1 MRPSHAVNTTLS
13 LIVLTVAVLGC
24 RAKTVDPLDRV
35 KALIPEVE
43 TRLNRRDLAG
53 LKGMGTER
61 FESNAFVID
70 IFADRV
76 RDSVTLAL
84 SRIQQ
89 DGADATLILDMA
101 SRQTGARQELRLHLR
116 GNGRWKID
124 SYELAAPDTDTAGVA
139 PTP

>member
-1 MRPSHAVNTTLS
+1 M
-13 LIVLTVAVLGC
+13 GC
-24 RAKTVDPLDRV
+24 RAKTVDPLDRI

-53 LKGMGTER
+53 LKRMGTER

-70 IFADRV
+70 IFADRA
-76 RDSVTLAL
+76 RDSVALAL
-84 SRIQQ
+84 SRIHQ
-89 DGADATLILDMA
+89 DGADATLFLQMT

-124 SYELAAPDTDTAGVA
+124 GYEVVA
-139 PTP
+139 PGADTIGTNPPS